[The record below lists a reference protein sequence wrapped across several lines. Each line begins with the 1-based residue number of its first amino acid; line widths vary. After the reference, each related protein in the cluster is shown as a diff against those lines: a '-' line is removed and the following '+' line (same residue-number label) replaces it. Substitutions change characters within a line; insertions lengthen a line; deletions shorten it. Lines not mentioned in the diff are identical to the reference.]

1 MTTTSSG
8 SAPAAAL
15 LCDVPK
21 GSSGSGAEADGLI
34 VSFILLCPSDLSVWQ
49 TLGERFFPSSILAPQ
64 PPPSSPPPDPL
75 APAPAQSNFAHSA
88 GPPHQAVATLPPA
101 PDKSLRPRP
110 PRDPPPHVENP
121 PPSSTDTIQDNPSPS
136 TPTWPRAPSAWR
148 TAYEYLSRLNFPPPN
163 TLVQ

>member
-49 TLGERFFPSSILAPQ
+49 TLGERFFPSPSLAPQ
-64 PPPSSPPPDPL
+64 PPSSPPPDPL

-88 GPPHQAVATLPPA
+88 EPPHQAVATLPLA
-101 PDKSLRPRP
+101 PDKSLRPHL
-110 PRDPPPHVENP
+110 PRDPLPHVENL
-121 PPSSTDTIQDNPSPS
+121 PPSSTDIIPGTPS
-136 TPTWPRAPSAWR
+136 TSSPTWPRAPSAWR
-148 TAYEYLSRLNFPPPN
+148 TAYEHLSFLNFPLPN
-163 TLVQ
+163 SLVQ